1 MEAILIV
8 DDEKNYLLVLEDL
21 LSEEGYEV
29 ITAESAGEGLA
40 LAESHELD
48 VVLTDM
54 KMPGMD
60 GMAFMERL
68 HAIRPDMPV
77 VMMTAFGTV
86 EKAVEAMRKGAFDYI
101 LKPFENEE
109 LRVTIRK
116 AVDHCHL
123 VRKNR
128 YLTRE
133 LQDRYQFS
141 NIVGKNAAMRLIY
154 ELIEKVAPS
163 KATVLISGE
172 SGTGKELIARAIHF
186 NSPRKDASFISV
198 NCGALPETLL
208 ESELFGHEKGA
219 FSGAVNQRK
228 GRFEL
233 AHGGTLFLDE
243 ITEMSPPL
251 QVKLLRVLQ
260 EMEFERVGGA
270 QTIKVD
276 VRMVAASNRDLKC
289 EVAAG
294 RFRSDL
300 FYRLNVVRI
309 HLPPLRERPDDVVL
323 LINHFLRKHSE
334 GNAGAGLTVDP
345 EALRYLLDY
354 QWPGNVRELENVIE
368 RAVILS
374 NGDRIAVKD
383 LPSELRDAQEQRLP
397 GGMEH
402 GHGDFAPLPGGSEPP
417 RPRNWHAGDPGER
430 PPSGQKQPKP
440 RQSRAQDFIQAHAT
454 EYSDLL
460 TREDRQ
466 SRALEFIYAHAFITN
481 KYYSQ
486 LNDVS
491 ERQALRELSEMVE
504 VGVLARVGKGRACR
518 YVASEETTGGDD
530 NLSPS

>member
-1 MEAILIV
+1 METILIV

-21 LSEEGYEV
+21 LAEEGYEV
-29 ITAESAGEGLA
+29 LTADSASEGLA
-40 LAESHELD
+40 VAESHELD
-48 VVLTDM
+48 LVLTDM

-60 GMAFMERL
+60 GMAFLERL
-68 HAIRPDMPV
+68 HSLKPDMPV

-86 EKAVEAMRKGAFDYI
+86 EKAVEAMRKGAFDYV

-109 LRVTIRK
+109 LKLTIRK
-116 AVDHCHL
+116 AIDHYYL

-128 YLTRE
+128 YLSRE
-133 LQDRYQFS
+133 LESRYQFS
-141 NIVGKNAAMRLIY
+141 NIVGKNASMQKIY
-154 ELIEKVAPS
+154 ELVEKVAPS
-163 KATVLISGE
+163 KATVLVSGE

-186 NSPRKDASFISV
+186 NSPRKDASFICV

-208 ESELFGHEKGA
+208 ESELFGHEKGS
-219 FSGAVNQRK
+219 FSGAVSQRK

-260 EMEFERVGGA
+260 EMEFERVGGS

-276 VRMVAASNRDLKC
+276 VRMVAASNRDLKS

-309 HLPPLRERPDDVVL
+309 HLPPLRERPDDIVL
-323 LINHFLRKHSE
+323 LVNHFLNKHSQSD
-334 GNAGAGLTVDP
+334 ARTCLAIDP

-374 NGDRIAVKD
+374 NGDTIAVKD
-383 LPSELRDAQEQRLP
+383 LPSEIRDAQEYGYN
-397 GGMEH
+397 GGMDRRRSDDLLSPH
-402 GHGDFAPLPGGSEPP
+402 SEERESSWRKDSPDI
-417 RPRNWHAGDPGER
+417 DPGER
-430 PPSGQKQPKP
+430 LPNQSGLKP
-440 RQSRAQDFIQAHAT
+440 RQ
-454 EYSDLL
+454 L
-460 TREDRQ
+460 
-466 SRALEFIYAHAFITN
+466 RALDFLETNAFITN
-481 KYYSQ
+481 KYYSK
-486 LNDVS
+486 LNNVS
-491 ERQALRELSEMVE
+491 ERQALRELTEMVE
-504 VGVLARVGKGRACR
+504 AEMLARVGKGRACR
-518 YVASEETTGGDD
+518 YVPATVKPAD
-530 NLSPS
+530 ND